1 MERKWRGRIREKKKR
16 KKKKEGRSVAPKRCE
31 RHVRLNRSISLVRL
45 AIMRS
50 CAYACALLTLGSEV
64 KRRD

>member
-1 MERKWRGRIREKKKR
+1 M
-16 KKKKEGRSVAPKRCE
+16 
-31 RHVRLNRSISLVRL
+31 RLSRAISLVRL

-50 CAYACALLTLGSEV
+50 CAFTCAYACALLTLGSEV